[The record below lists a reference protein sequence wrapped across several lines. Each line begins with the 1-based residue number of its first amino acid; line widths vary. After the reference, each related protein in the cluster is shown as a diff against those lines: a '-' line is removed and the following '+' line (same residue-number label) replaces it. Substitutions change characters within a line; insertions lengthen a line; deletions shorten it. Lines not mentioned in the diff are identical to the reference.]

1 MGREEQSAVM
11 EPGGETVIL
20 DPSSLDTVFDPSSL
34 DTVFDPSSLD
44 TLVFGDGKSSDQ
56 FLTMLILSL

>member
-34 DTVFDPSSLD
+34 DTLI
-44 TLVFGDGKSSDQ
+44 LVFGDGMRN
-56 FLTMLILSL
+56 LLINF

>member
-11 EPGGETVIL
+11 EPGGETMIL

-34 DTVFDPSSLD
+34 DTLI
-44 TLVFGDGKSSDQ
+44 LVFGDGKSSDQ
-56 FLTMLILSL
+56 FLTMLI

>member
-20 DPSSLDTVFDPSSL
+20 DPLSLDTVL
-34 DTVFDPSSLD
+34 ILRHLILLI
-44 TLVFGDGKSSDQ
+44 LVFGDGKSSDQ
-56 FLTMLILSL
+56 FLTMLIQSLCLGA

>member
-20 DPSSLDTVFDPSSL
+20 DPSSLDTVFDPL
-34 DTVFDPSSLD
+34 SLD
-44 TLVFGDGKSSDQ
+44 TLVFGDGMGN
-56 FLTMLILSL
+56 LLINF